1 MSLDLRAAFP
11 EAKGFSKDNLYR
23 MGQFYRFYSAQNE
36 IVAQVVR
43 QLQPTENKENTFVA
57 QVVPQ
62 IQDTLPVNSES
73 VPAESFPY
81 FLGMIPWGHHIEIL
95 QSCKDVQE
103 AVFYIEKTIQNNWS
117 RSMLSHAIAAGFQA
131 RERQPDHRD
140 TDMPEGQPREGGV
153 DAGRVQQAH
162 GRLHLYR
169 QPDTDGR
176 GAPRCPAG
184 GDGHHPRGG

>member
-1 MSLDLRAAFP
+1 VLNQVSLDLRATFP

-73 VPAESFPY
+73 VPDDDNGQ
-81 FLGMIPWGHHIEIL
+81 L
-95 QSCKDVQE
+95 
-103 AVFYIEKTIQNNWS
+103 
-117 RSMLSHAIAAGFQA
+117 
-131 RERQPDHRD
+131 RD
-140 TDMPEGQPREGGV
+140 ALALWLRALNE
-153 DAGRVQQAH
+153 
-162 GRLHLYR
+162 
-169 QPDTDGR
+169 
-176 GAPRCPAG
+176 
-184 GDGHHPRGG
+184 